1 MFPMLTSKRVA
12 ERILP
17 MAAPQD
23 PFYVELGKRIRAAR
37 KQRKFTQ
44 EKLATAVQLTRT
56 SITNIEAGRQPVL
69 AHHLVRLARAL
80 AMTVPELL
88 PLTVDAATPELDERL
103 RSFPEGQRNWI
114 QKIVTSTP

>member
-1 MFPMLTSKRVA
+1 
-12 ERILP
+12 

-23 PFYVELGKRIRAAR
+23 PFYVELGKRIRDAR
-37 KQRKFTQ
+37 KHRKFTQ

-80 AMTVPELL
+80 AVTVPELL
-88 PLTVDAATPELDERL
+88 PLTVDAAATPELDERL